1 MKKKILPILGLMALS
16 LAACGEREVTLKDYE
31 KTLDI
36 FAYKDTVRIMQI
48 ADLHWSM
55 NTDYQAEKRYITK
68 LVAEVDPDIIISTGD
83 NVLGGD
89 VTTYREVFSLL
100 DGLKNSSGK
109 PIYWASVWGNHDR
122 SGIYNPDFPN
132 DLQLNYAKTK
142 DFKYGE
148 ETKGHS
154 FYSSPED
161 KVFGRSNFVFSLT
174 DGSNTIWRL
183 YGVDS
188 NTDTYSGNR
197 YVYDH
202 IHKDQIE
209 WFEKEAKDVV
219 APSLTYFHIPL
230 WETVDAYRAAQ
241 AGELPEGTYGGE
253 IRESD
258 FTAGPLDEKDGQP
271 GVYIADEKTNFFD
284 VCKENGVKG
293 IFNGHD
299 HINDFHAIY
308 KDVLLAYGIKSG
320 NGLYSDNDMIG
331 AAYMEIHKD
340 GSFDGRLGHDFHH
353 CLMTYDGV
361 VTIDGGNK

>member
-16 LAACGEREVTLKDYE
+16 LAACGERNPSLKDYE

-36 FAYKDTVRIMQI
+36 FKDKDTVRIMQI

-55 NTDYQAEKRYITK
+55 NTDYEAEKKYIRK
-68 LVAEVDPDIIISTGD
+68 LVAEVDPDIILSTGD

-89 VTTYREVFSLL
+89 VTTYREIFSLL
-100 DGLKNSSGK
+100 ESLKKNDGT

-142 DFKYGE
+142 DYKYGE
-148 ETKGHS
+148 KTDTHC
-154 FYSSPED
+154 FYSAPED
-161 KVFGRSNFVFSLT
+161 NVFGRSNFVFSLT

-183 YGVDS
+183 YGIDS

-202 IHKDQIE
+202 IHEDQIE

-219 APSLTYFHIPL
+219 APSLAFFHIPL
-230 WETVDAYRAAQ
+230 WETVDAYRAAKE
-241 AGELPEGTYGGE
+241 GKLPEGTYGGE

-284 VCKENGVKG
+284 VAKSNGVKG

-299 HINDFHAIY
+299 HINDFYAIY
-308 KDVLLAYGIKSG
+308 EDVLLAYGLKTG

-353 CLMTYDGV
+353 CFMTYDGV
-361 VTIDGGNK
+361 VTRDGGNK